1 MTHFAVSG
9 VDTYWWLPIVVSFC
23 ISTLTATGGVSGA
36 FILLPFQ
43 ISVLGFAGPAV
54 SPTNLVF
61 NIFAIPS
68 GVYRYAR
75 EKRLV
80 APIVW
85 TSILGTLPGVFLG
98 AILRIKYL
106 PNPRYF
112 KLFVAAVLL
121 YLGVRLLM
129 DVTRRKVRAPAVTAT
144 KFEVAVR
151 QFNFRA
157 ISYDFNGVTYH
168 IATPALFGLCLVVGI
183 IGGTYGIGGGA
194 IIAPFLVTSFG
205 LPIYT
210 IAGAALLGTFVT
222 SIAGVL
228 FYSAIAPLYGQSG
241 LIIRPDWALGALF
254 GIGGAAGMY
263 LGARLQRRLPERLIK
278 GILTSLIAFVV
289 VKYIW
294 EFFKP

>member
-1 MTHFAVSG
+1 MTHFSVSG
-9 VDTYWWLPIVVSFC
+9 IDTYWWLPIVVSFG
-23 ISTLTATGGVSGA
+23 ISTFTATGGVSGA

-43 ISVLGFAGPAV
+43 MSVLGFTGPAV

-85 TSILGTLPGVFLG
+85 TSILGTLPGVFIG

-112 KLFVAAVLL
+112 KLFVASVLL
-121 YLGVRLLM
+121 YMGMRLAL
-129 DVTRRKVRAPAVTAT
+129 DIVRRKSEKPVTEAP
-144 KFEVAVR
+144 KFEVAVQ
-151 QFNFRA
+151 QFNART
-157 ISYDFNGVTYH
+157 IIYDFNGVTYR
-168 IATPALFGLCLVVGI
+168 IPTPALFILCLVVGI

-228 FYSAIAPLYGQSG
+228 FYSAIAPFYGQSG
-241 LIIRPDWALGALF
+241 LVIQPDWALGALF
-254 GIGGAAGMY
+254 GVGGAAGMY
-263 LGARLQRRLPERLIK
+263 IGARLQKRLPERFIK
-278 GILTSLIAFVV
+278 EILTSLIMFVV

-294 EFFKP
+294 EFFKV